1 MGSSRRNRVSGKMPI
16 FAKGEDMAIHI
27 LTMRIMADPKVSTEQ
42 ICDEIYRACA
52 DVPFAFDITSIQ
64 EEDPHTNG

>member
-1 MGSSRRNRVSGKMPI
+1 
-16 FAKGEDMAIHI
+16 MATYT
-27 LTMRIMADPKVSTEQ
+27 LTMRIVADPEVSTEQ

-52 DVPFAFDITSIQ
+52 DVPFSFDITSIQ